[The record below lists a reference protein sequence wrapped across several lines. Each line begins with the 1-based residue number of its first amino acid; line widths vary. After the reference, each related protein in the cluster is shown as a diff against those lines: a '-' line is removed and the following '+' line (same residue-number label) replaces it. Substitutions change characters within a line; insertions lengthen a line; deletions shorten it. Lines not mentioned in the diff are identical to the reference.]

1 MNKLLTAL
9 ILALFTLTAASAQE
23 LRGIWLDANSIP
35 KTESEITALV
45 NKYADAGINVIFPET
60 VARGYA
66 AYESEVLERDPRFA
80 GAPDTLSII
89 IDAAHKRGIEV
100 HPWVWVFRAGYTQD
114 RGAILKAHPDWVMLS
129 KAGDDLSANG

>member
-1 MNKLLTAL
+1 MSAGYNKNMNKLILSL
-9 ILALFTLTAASAQE
+9 IISFLTLTAASAQE

-66 AYESEVLERDPRFA
+66 A
-80 GAPDTLSII
+80 
-89 IDAAHKRGIEV
+89 
-100 HPWVWVFRAGYTQD
+100 
-114 RGAILKAHPDWVMLS
+114 
-129 KAGDDLSANG
+129 